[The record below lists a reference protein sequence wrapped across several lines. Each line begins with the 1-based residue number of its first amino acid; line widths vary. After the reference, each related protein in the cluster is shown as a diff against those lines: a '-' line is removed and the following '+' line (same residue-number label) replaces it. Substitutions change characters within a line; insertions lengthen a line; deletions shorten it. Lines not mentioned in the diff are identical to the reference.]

1 MTKVTY
7 LGHSGFMIETGEYTL
22 AIDPFLSGNPL
33 ATHSPEDLKPTF
45 ILVTHGH
52 GDHLGDSLQ
61 LAKDNGATIIA
72 PFELAQ
78 FCEARGAEVHPM
90 HIGGAFKFPFGRV
103 KLTLALHGSAFIDE
117 EGITYTGNPVGFL
130 IELPDLTVYHAG
142 DTGLFSDMKLI
153 GDSSSID
160 LALLPIGDNF
170 TMGPDDAMLAAGL
183 LHPKL
188 VVPMHYDT
196 FDVIQQD
203 PDKFVSRLAQ
213 AGIKGLVM
221 APGDVYNG

>member
-1 MTKVTY
+1 MAEVTY
-7 LGHSGFMIETGEYTL
+7 LGHSGFLIETGEHTL
-22 AIDPFLSGNPL
+22 TIDPFLSGNPL
-33 ATHSPEDLKPTF
+33 ATHAADDIKPTF

-61 LAKDNGATIIA
+61 LARDNGATIIA

-78 FCEARGAEVHPM
+78 FCAAQGAEVHPM
-90 HIGGAFKFPFGRV
+90 HIGGAYRFPFGRV
-103 KLTLALHGSAFIDE
+103 KLTQALHGSAFIDDD
-117 EGITYTGNPVGFL
+117 GITYTGNPVGFL
-130 IELPDLTVYHAG
+130 VELPNLTLYHAG

-153 GDSSSID
+153 GDTSAID

-170 TMGPDDAMLAAGL
+170 TMGPDDALLAAGL

-188 VVPMHYDT
+188 VIPMHYNT

-203 PDKFVSRLAQ
+203 PAEFVSRLAQ
-213 AGIKGLVM
+213 AGIEGLVM
-221 APGDVYNG
+221 APGDVYSS

>member
-1 MTKVTY
+1 
-7 LGHSGFMIETGEYTL
+7 
-22 AIDPFLSGNPL
+22 
-33 ATHSPEDLKPTF
+33 
-45 ILVTHGH
+45 
-52 GDHLGDSLQ
+52 
-61 LAKDNGATIIA
+61 
-72 PFELAQ
+72 
-78 FCEARGAEVHPM
+78 
-90 HIGGAFKFPFGRV
+90 V